1 MKLICA
7 CRLGTIMLIFA
18 ASSSCVRAKEDFR
31 PQCERTAAVAVYEKS
46 LWRKYILQNASGFV
60 KDGERIRIFGT
71 KDFGMLSQEAET
83 GSYNQSFNTIYQNNF
98 IIRRRGSNKIVA
110 VVKNLS
116 LRTRGFAA
124 NRSWTCIYDWPGLYE
139 PFVTPA

>member
-1 MKLICA
+1 MKLNCA
-7 CRLGTIMLIFA
+7 CRLGTIMLLFA
-18 ASSSCVRAKEDFR
+18 SSSSCVRAKENFR
-31 PQCERTAAVAVYEKS
+31 PQCERTAAVVIYEKS
-46 LWRKYILQNASGFV
+46 LWRKYMSQNASGFQ
-60 KDGERIRIFGT
+60 KTGERLRIFGT

-83 GSYNQSFNTIYQNNF
+83 GSYNQSFNTIYPNDF

-110 VVKNLS
+110 VVKSLS

-124 NRSWTCIYDWPGLYE
+124 DRFWTCIYDWPELYD